1 MRGHLGGNERD
12 GWRRRDGWEMAS
24 RVFAVERNANGN
36 GGLMAFVRLY
46 SIGKVCVLYPAFSH
60 RSITQLGVLPSRPPN
75 ASLALLLGAGRHSG
89 RTRSPSLHWSWIHT
103 EAGPSLVSPP
113 PPLPVHSPS
122 SRPSLSTL
130 AVDPLLH
137 TTTHHPHRRRP
148 HTDSMSLSTRRP
160 AAGRSTASF
169 FSFTLAAAVIL
180 SLVSSA
186 SALPTLRQARDAVAP
201 ESLFR
206 RAAPHVG
213 PARPVERL
221 RLRRNLESV
230 PHGRR
235 NAENASLRPA
245 VPVTAGAVNPKRAK
259 RDDVVAAAGARASN
273 PKLKRASVD
282 TGVVRA
288 ANLKAKR
295 AVQSTE
301 PEPEQH
307 FVNIARRAAGLP
319 AVVLNPKKRSLEKR
333 AVVEATISVSP
344 SPSRAASKRSVKR
357 SLMDR
362 VRRFLAARA
371 TSTDSSGGPVLSP
384 DVHRMILAVP
394 NPKSPNFP
402 GNGGGSSSSSS
413 AAPSTTTSR
422 ASSTTTSQPASTTT
436 SKPVTT
442 TTSKPVTTTTTTT
455 SAAPS
460 ATVSPDEK
468 MLSGGYYTAW
478 GIDTLPPSKVNYAMF
493 DIINFG
499 KLSSP
504 VSRVQHFDW
513 GTD

>member
-1 MRGHLGGNERD
+1 
-12 GWRRRDGWEMAS
+12 
-24 RVFAVERNANGN
+24 
-36 GGLMAFVRLY
+36 MAFVRLY
-46 SIGKVCVLYPAFSH
+46 SIGKVCVLTPPFHVDRSLNLASCHLAAKCTLVAFFFVQVVIRAGLVCHLSLVFYSH
-60 RSITQLGVLPSRPPN
+60 P
-75 ASLALLLGAGRHSG
+75 
-89 RTRSPSLHWSWIHT
+89 
-103 EAGPSLVSPP
+103 EAGPSL
-113 PPLPVHSPS
+113 PS
-122 SRPSLSTL
+122 SFPRSLSRQVVPPSSLSTL

-137 TTTHHPHRRRP
+137 TTTLHLHRRR

-160 AAGRSTASF
+160 VAGRSTGPSF

-213 PARPVERL
+213 PVRPVERL

-245 VPVTAGAVNPKRAK
+245 VPVTAGPVNPKRAK
-259 RDDVVAAAGARASN
+259 RDDVVVAARASN
-273 PKLKRASVD
+273 PKLKRA
-282 TGVVRA
+282 GVVRA
-288 ANLKAKR
+288 ANPKAKR
-295 AVQSTE
+295 AVQPQPQT
-301 PEPEQH
+301 EPEQH

-319 AVVLNPKKRSLEKR
+319 AVVLNPKKRSLEQR

-344 SPSRAASKRSVKR
+344 SPARAGSKRSVKR
-357 SLMDR
+357 GLMDR

-371 TSTDSSGGPVLSP
+371 PSTGGPVFSP
-384 DVHRMILAVP
+384 DIHRMILAVP

-402 GNGGGSSSSSS
+402 GNGNSSSSSS

-422 ASSTTTSQPASTTT
+422 APSTTSKPASTTT

-460 ATVSPDEK
+460 ATGSPDEK
-468 MLSGGYYTAW
+468 MLSGAYYPSW
-478 GIDTLPPSKVNYAMF
+478 VIDTLPPSKINYALF

-499 KLSSP
+499 KPLCR
-504 VSRVQHFDW
+504 SRGQHF
-513 GTD
+513 GCSTN

>member
-1 MRGHLGGNERD
+1 
-12 GWRRRDGWEMAS
+12 
-24 RVFAVERNANGN
+24 
-36 GGLMAFVRLY
+36 
-46 SIGKVCVLYPAFSH
+46 
-60 RSITQLGVLPSRPPN
+60 
-75 ASLALLLGAGRHSG
+75 
-89 RTRSPSLHWSWIHT
+89 
-103 EAGPSLVSPP
+103 
-113 PPLPVHSPS
+113 
-122 SRPSLSTL
+122 
-130 AVDPLLH
+130 
-137 TTTHHPHRRRP
+137 
-148 HTDSMSLSTRRP
+148 MSLSTRRP

-273 PKLKRASVD
+273 PKVKRASVD
-282 TGVVRA
+282 AGIVRA
-288 ANLKAKR
+288 ANPKAKR
-295 AVQSTE
+295 AVQSSE

-371 TSTDSSGGPVLSP
+371 TSTDSSGGPVFSP
-384 DVHRMILAVP
+384 DIHRMILAVP

>member
-1 MRGHLGGNERD
+1 
-12 GWRRRDGWEMAS
+12 
-24 RVFAVERNANGN
+24 
-36 GGLMAFVRLY
+36 
-46 SIGKVCVLYPAFSH
+46 
-60 RSITQLGVLPSRPPN
+60 
-75 ASLALLLGAGRHSG
+75 
-89 RTRSPSLHWSWIHT
+89 
-103 EAGPSLVSPP
+103 
-113 PPLPVHSPS
+113 
-122 SRPSLSTL
+122 
-130 AVDPLLH
+130 
-137 TTTHHPHRRRP
+137 
-148 HTDSMSLSTRRP
+148 MSLSTRRP
-160 AAGRSTASF
+160 AAGRSTGPSF
-169 FSFTLAAAVIL
+169 FSFTLAAAVII

-186 SALPTLRQARDAVAP
+186 SALPTIRQARDAVAAP

-213 PARPVERL
+213 PVRPVERL

-259 RDDVVAAAGARASN
+259 RDDVVAVGARASN
-273 PKLKRASVD
+273 PKAKRASID
-282 TGVVRA
+282 AGVVRA
-288 ANLKAKR
+288 ANPKAKR
-295 AVQSTE
+295 AVQPQAQ

-344 SPSRAASKRSVKR
+344 SPSRAGTKRAVKR
-357 SLMDR
+357 GLMDR

-371 TSTDSSGGPVLSP
+371 TSTDSTNGSVFSP
-384 DVHRMILAVP
+384 DIHRMILAVP

-402 GNGGGSSSSSS
+402 GNGGGSSSSSVAS
-413 AAPSTTTSR
+413 STTTSR
-422 ASSTTTSQPASTTT
+422 ASSTTSTPASTTT

-442 TTSKPVTTTTTTT
+442 TTSKPVTTTATTT

-468 MLSGGYYTAW
+468 MLSGAYYPSW
-478 GIDTLPPSKVNYAMF
+478 VIDTLPPSKINYAMF

-499 KLSSP
+499 KPLSPRFEFSTSVAAQTDLP
-504 VSRVQHFDW
+504 PSLRVTAFAIPTWDGIVTLDDWSGSTLVQVVQGAHAHGTKVALSIGGWTDSTYFSSAVSSSSARTKFVNSIVALVQKYNLDGVDIDW
-513 GTD
+513 

>member
-1 MRGHLGGNERD
+1 
-12 GWRRRDGWEMAS
+12 
-24 RVFAVERNANGN
+24 
-36 GGLMAFVRLY
+36 
-46 SIGKVCVLYPAFSH
+46 
-60 RSITQLGVLPSRPPN
+60 
-75 ASLALLLGAGRHSG
+75 
-89 RTRSPSLHWSWIHT
+89 
-103 EAGPSLVSPP
+103 
-113 PPLPVHSPS
+113 
-122 SRPSLSTL
+122 
-130 AVDPLLH
+130 
-137 TTTHHPHRRRP
+137 
-148 HTDSMSLSTRRP
+148 MSLPTRRP

-230 PHGRR
+230 PYGRR

-259 RDDVVAAAGARASN
+259 RDDVVAAAGARTSN
-273 PKLKRASVD
+273 PKVKRASVD
-282 TGVVRA
+282 ARVVRA
-288 ANLKAKR
+288 ANPKAKR

-371 TSTDSSGGPVLSP
+371 TSTDSSGGPVFSP
-384 DVHRMILAVP
+384 DIHRMILAVP

-402 GNGGGSSSSSS
+402 GNGGGSSSSS
-413 AAPSTTTSR
+413 AAPSTTTS
-422 ASSTTTSQPASTTT
+422 TTSQPASTTT

-504 VSRVQHFDW
+504 VSCLAL
-513 GTD
+513 

>member
-1 MRGHLGGNERD
+1 
-12 GWRRRDGWEMAS
+12 
-24 RVFAVERNANGN
+24 
-36 GGLMAFVRLY
+36 
-46 SIGKVCVLYPAFSH
+46 
-60 RSITQLGVLPSRPPN
+60 
-75 ASLALLLGAGRHSG
+75 
-89 RTRSPSLHWSWIHT
+89 
-103 EAGPSLVSPP
+103 
-113 PPLPVHSPS
+113 
-122 SRPSLSTL
+122 
-130 AVDPLLH
+130 
-137 TTTHHPHRRRP
+137 
-148 HTDSMSLSTRRP
+148 MSLSTRRP
-160 AAGRSTASF
+160 AAGRPTPSF
-169 FSFTLAAAVIL
+169 FSFTLAAAVLL

-186 SALPTLRQARDAVAP
+186 SALPTLRRAPDAPAALAP

-213 PARPVERL
+213 PVRPVERL

-235 NAENASLRPA
+235 NAENASLRPT

-259 RDDVVAAAGARASN
+259 RDDVVVVGGTRARN
-273 PKLKRASVD
+273 PKVKRASVD
-282 TGVVRA
+282 AGVVRA
-288 ANLKAKR
+288 ANPKAKR
-295 AVQSTE
+295 AVQSSE
-301 PEPEQH
+301 PVPEHH

-319 AVVLNPKKRSLEKR
+319 AVVLNPKKRSLDLELEKR

-344 SPSRAASKRSVKR
+344 SPARAGSKRAAKR

-371 TSTDSSGGPVLSP
+371 TSTASTNGPVFSP

-402 GNGGGSSSSSS
+402 GNGGGSSSSS

-422 ASSTTTSQPASTTT
+422 ASSTTSQPASTTT

-442 TTSKPVTTTTTTT
+442 TTSKPVTTTTTT

-468 MLSGGYYTAW
+468 MLSGAYYTAW
-478 GIDTLPPSKVNYAMF
+478 GIDTLPPSKVNYALF

-499 KLSSP
+499 TRLSRFRS
-504 VSRVQHFDW
+504 
-513 GTD
+513 